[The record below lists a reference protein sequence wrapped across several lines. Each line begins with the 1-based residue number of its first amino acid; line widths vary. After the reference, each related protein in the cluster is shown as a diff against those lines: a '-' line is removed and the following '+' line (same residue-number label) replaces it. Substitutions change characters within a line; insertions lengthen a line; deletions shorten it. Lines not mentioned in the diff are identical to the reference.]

1 VIDLTSSLYLGLKHD
16 SASVPGWERLT
27 TGMPAALATAPA
39 AGIVSRELADLIGAE
54 AATLAPSTLH
64 AFWDLFDTMG
74 APEIHVDAGTYPIA
88 WWGAERARCSGAV
101 VRQFRHHDPA
111 ALRQAVAAQRRGRS
125 PAAARGGGPV
135 VLADGFCP
143 GCGRVAPI
151 GSYLATAAS
160 VGGTVVVDDTQ
171 ALGVLGTPAS
181 GHPYGRGGG
190 GIARWSRLPSPRL
203 IVVASL
209 AKGFGVPV
217 ATVAGSGAVIQQYLA
232 KSETRVHCS
241 PPSNAHLHSAIAALR
256 INALRGDA
264 LRSHLA
270 TLVSQF
276 RTGLGTLGMPLTP
289 GLFPV
294 QSTGAGARLDL
305 QAIHRHLADLGVRT
319 VLNRPRCRRGIAL
332 SFIFTAEHREADVA
346 RVVRA
351 VEIALG
357 ARPAVRDGARS
368 RSRAQAGQRPVPATR
383 VPLTRSTAAARLLRP
398 GHPQS
403 SSPGP
408 VGDRGDPWAADQFP
422 ADHLSYLQ
430 AQR

>member
-27 TGMPAALATAPA
+27 TGVPAALATAPA
-39 AGIVSRELADLIGAE
+39 AGIVAQELADLIGTE
-54 AATLAPSTLH
+54 AATLATSTLH
-64 AFWDLFDTMG
+64 AFWDLFGTMS
-74 APEIHVDAGTYPIA
+74 AREIHVDTGTYPIA
-88 WWGAERARCSGAV
+88 QWGAERARCSGGW
-101 VRQFRHHDPA
+101 VRTFRHHDPA
-111 ALRQAVAAQRRGRS
+111 ALQRSVAAQERGRS
-125 PAAARGGGPV
+125 SAAAPGGGPV

-151 GSYLATAAS
+151 ERYLAIVAP

-190 GIARWSRLPSPRL
+190 GVARWSRLSSPHL
-203 IVVASL
+203 LVVASL

-217 ATVAGSGAVIQQYLA
+217 ATVAGSGAVIRQYLA

-241 PPSNAHLHSAIAALR
+241 PPSNAHLHAAAAALR
-256 INALRGDA
+256 SNASRGDA

-270 TLVSQF
+270 TLVTQF
-276 RTGLGTLGMPLTP
+276 RTGLGALGVPLTP

-294 QSTGAGARLDL
+294 QSTGASAGLDL
-305 QAIHRHLADLGVRT
+305 QVVHRRLASLAVRT
-319 VLNRPRCRRGIAL
+319 VLNQPRCRRGIAL

-346 RVVRA
+346 QAVRA

-357 ARPAVRDGARS
+357 ARPAARRGARMM
-368 RSRAQAGQRPVPATR
+368 
-383 VPLTRSTAAARLLRP
+383 AAMR
-398 GHPQS
+398 
-403 SSPGP
+403 
-408 VGDRGDPWAADQFP
+408 
-422 ADHLSYLQ
+422 
-430 AQR
+430 

>member
-1 VIDLTSSLYLGLKHD
+1 VIDLTSSLYLGLKLN

-27 TGMPAALATAPA
+27 TGVPAALATAPA
-39 AGIVSRELADLIGAE
+39 AGIVAQELADLIGTE

-64 AFWDLFDTMG
+64 AFWDLFGTMG
-74 APEIHVDAGTYPIA
+74 AREIHVDAGTYPIA

-135 VLADGFCP
+135 VLTDGFCP

-181 GHPYGRGGG
+181 GHSYGRGGG
-190 GIARWSRLPSPRL
+190 GIARWSRLSGARL
-203 IVVASL
+203 VVVASL

-217 ATVAGSGAVIQQYLA
+217 ATVAGSDAVIQQYLA

-241 PPSNAHLHSAIAALR
+241 PPSNAHLHSAVAALR
-256 INALRGDA
+256 VNASRGDA

-270 TLVSQF
+270 ALVSQF
-276 RTGLGTLGMPLTP
+276 RMGLGALEVPLAP

-294 QSTGAGARLDL
+294 QSTGAGTRLDL
-305 QAIHRHLADLGVRT
+305 QVIYRRLAGLGIRT
-319 VLNRPRCRRGIAL
+319 VVNRPRCRRGVAL
-332 SFIFTAEHREADVA
+332 SFIFTAGHSGADVA
-346 RVVRA
+346 QVVRA

-357 ARPAVRDGARS
+357 TRPAVQRGAR
-368 RSRAQAGQRPVPATR
+368 TM
-383 VPLTRSTAAARLLRP
+383 AAIR
-398 GHPQS
+398 
-403 SSPGP
+403 
-408 VGDRGDPWAADQFP
+408 
-422 ADHLSYLQ
+422 
-430 AQR
+430 

>member
-1 VIDLTSSLYLGLKHD
+1 VIDLTSSLYLGLRHG
-16 SASVPGWERLT
+16 SGSVPGWERLT
-27 TGMPAALATAPA
+27 TGVPAALATAPA
-39 AGIVSRELADLIGAE
+39 AGIVAQELAGLIGTE

-64 AFWDLFDTMG
+64 AFWDLFGTMG
-74 APEIHVDAGTYPIA
+74 AREIHVDAGTYPIA

-101 VRQFRHHDPA
+101 VRPFRHHDPA
-111 ALRQAVAAQRRGRS
+111 ALRRAVAAQGRGQS
-125 PAAARGGGPV
+125 PAAGPGERRRPI

-151 GSYLATAAS
+151 ESYLSIVAPA
-160 VGGTVVVDDTQ
+160 GGSVVVDDTQ
-171 ALGVLGTPAS
+171 ALGVLGTPSA

-190 GIARWSRLPSPRL
+190 GIVRWSRLSGSNL
-203 IVVASL
+203 VVVASL

-217 ATVAGSGAVIQQYLA
+217 AVVAGGGAAVRQYLA
-232 KSETRVHCS
+232 RSETRVHCS
-241 PPSNAHLHSAIAALR
+241 PASNAHLHAAIAALR
-256 INALRGDA
+256 INGSRGDA

-270 TLVSQF
+270 ALVSQF
-276 RTGLGTLGMPLTP
+276 RAGLGTLGVPLTP

-305 QAIHRHLADLGVRT
+305 QAVHQRLAGLGIGT

-357 ARPAVRDGARS
+357 ACPAGRDGARS
-368 RSRAQAGQRPVPATR
+368 RARA
-383 VPLTRSTAAARLLRP
+383 
-398 GHPQS
+398 
-403 SSPGP
+403 
-408 VGDRGDPWAADQFP
+408 
-422 ADHLSYLQ
+422 
-430 AQR
+430 